1 MKINKE
7 SLPIFRHD
15 LGKFTHF
22 GTIYGTTA
30 QLAIAHPCRTE
41 YNSGT
46 KTRTNVL
53 TVGGERTMKRR
64 EQNDISCNDNRK
76 DGNTSARQAM
86 IGAIFDALPKLSDEH
101 VELIHRFAISLR
113 DGRGRPR

>member
-22 GTIYGTTA
+22 GTVYGTTA

-101 VELIHRFAISLR
+101 VELIHRFVVSLR
-113 DGRGRPR
+113 NGRSRPR